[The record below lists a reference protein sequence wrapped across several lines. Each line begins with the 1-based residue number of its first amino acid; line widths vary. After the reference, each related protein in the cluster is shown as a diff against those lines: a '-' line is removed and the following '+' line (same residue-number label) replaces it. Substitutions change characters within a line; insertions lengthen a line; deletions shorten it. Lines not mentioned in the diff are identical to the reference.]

1 MSQALKAA
9 AFASGGGTGLQA
21 LIDHQGANTPWRL
34 SLLVCN
40 RARAGAMQRA
50 AAAGVPAHVIPTKD
64 RDTEDVARD
73 TLELLE
79 QHEID
84 VIYLAGYLKK
94 IPLPVVERFRR
105 RILNVHPALLPAFGG
120 QGMYGMNVHR
130 AVIVSGARISGP
142 TVHYADEEYDSGP
155 IIAQWPVP
163 VKSGDTPEQ
172 LAARVLRAEHRLYPI
187 AADHVC
193 SALAEGRDPEPWA
206 GDAEAYRMSD
216 EAT

>member
-1 MSQALKAA
+1 
-9 AFASGGGTGLQA
+9 
-21 LIDHQGANTPWRL
+21 
-34 SLLVCN
+34 
-40 RARAGAMQRA
+40 MQRA

-142 TVHYADEEYDSGP
+142 TVHYADEEYDRGP

-206 GDAEAYRMSD
+206 GDGEAYRMCD